1 MRLDFSTPRH
11 SSAIFIS
18 HRHSQRFILQRTKLA
33 KKEHSIW
40 QVHCK
45 WTQWDSTSQ
54 HPDTPLLSS
63 SHTDTHNASSCSE
76 RNWRRRST
84 AFDKCIASEHSE
96 TRLLNILTLLCYLH
110 LTQTLTTLNLERNE
124 IGDEGAQHLARALKV
139 NRVRLDF
146 STSRHSSAIFISHRH
161 SQRFILQWT
170 KLAKKEHSIWHVHW
184 KWTQWDSTSQHSDTP
199 LLSSSHTDTHNASSC
214 RERNWRRRST
224 ASGKC
229 IASEHSETRLLNIP
243 TLLCYLHLTQTLTTL
258 HLAVNEIGEEGAQ
271 HLTSALQVNTV
282 RLDFWTSWHS
292 SAIFILH
299 RHSQRLILNE
309 TKLAMKEHSIWHV
322 HWKWTEW
329 DSTSQHPDTPLLSS
343 SHTDTHNASS
353 CSERNWRRRS
363 TAFGTCI
370 ESEHSETRLLN
381 IPTLLCYLHLT
392 QTLTTLHLAV
402 NEIGEEG
409 AQHLTSALQVNTV
422 RLDFWTS
429 WHSSAI
435 FILHRH
441 SQRLILNETKLAMKE
456 HSIWHVH
463 WKWTEW
469 DSTSQHPDTPLL
481 SSSHTDTHNASSCS
495 ERNWRR
501 RSTAFGT
508 CIESEHSET
517 RLLNIPTLLCY
528 LHLTQTLTTLN
539 LDWNSIGYDG
549 AQHLASA
556 LQVNTVRLGF
566 STSRHSSAIFI
577 SHRHSQRFILRG
589 AESAMKEHS
598 IWHVHCKWTRWDST
612 CQHPDTPLLSSSHT
626 DTHNASSWRERSR
639 WWSRTVLIEY
649 SRNRGKKNWIL
660 VFGWSVW
667 TG

>member
-1 MRLDFSTPRH
+1 MEDNIWQVHCKWTQWDSTSQHPRH

-161 SQRFILQWT
+161 
-170 KLAKKEHSIWHVHW
+170 
-184 KWTQWDSTSQHSDTP
+184 
-199 LLSSSHTDTHNASSC
+199 C
-214 RERNWRRRST
+214 
-224 ASGKC
+224 
-229 IASEHSETRLLNIP
+229 
-243 TLLCYLHLTQTLTTL
+243 TTL

-271 HLTSALQVNTV
+271 HLASALQVNTV

-292 SAIFILH
+292 SAIFLSH
-299 RHSQRLILNE
+299 RHSQRFILIGTVSAMMEDNIWQVHCKWTQWDSTSQHHRHSSAIFISHRHSQRFILQR
-309 TKLAMKEHSIWHV
+309 TKLAKKEHSIWQV
-322 HWKWTEW
+322 HCKWTQW

-363 TAFGTCI
+363 TAFDKCI
-370 ESEHSETRLLN
+370 ASELDSETRLLN
-381 IPTLLCYLHLT
+381 IL
-392 QTLTTLHLAV
+392 
-402 NEIGEEG
+402 
-409 AQHLTSALQVNTV
+409 
-422 RLDFWTS
+422 
-429 WHSSAI
+429 
-435 FILHRH
+435 
-441 SQRLILNETKLAMKE
+441 
-456 HSIWHVH
+456 
-463 WKWTEW
+463 
-469 DSTSQHPDTPLL
+469 
-481 SSSHTDTHNASSCS
+481 
-495 ERNWRR
+495 
-501 RSTAFGT
+501 
-508 CIESEHSET
+508 
-517 RLLNIPTLLCY
+517 TLLCY

-539 LDWNSIGYDG
+539 LERNEIGDEG
-549 AQHLASA
+549 AQHLARA
-556 LQVNTVRLGF
+556 LKVNRVRLDF

-577 SHRHSQRFILRG
+577 SHRHSQRLILIG
-589 AESAMKEHS
+589 TVSAMMEDN
-598 IWHVHCKWTRWDST
+598 IWQVHCKWTQWDST
-612 CQHPDTPLLSSSHT
+612 SEHPDTPLLSSSHT
-626 DTHNASSWRERSR
+626 DTHNA
-639 WWSRTVLIEY
+639 
-649 SRNRGKKNWIL
+649 
-660 VFGWSVW
+660 
-667 TG
+667 